1 MGRRLLFLVGS
12 VVIVLGSACSGDG
25 GGAGGGAGGLLS
37 SPETYEAEGYA
48 VDYPEGWE
56 VAEGGR
62 IDNASDVELI
72 SPETDSPF
80 PPHVRVT
87 RMTDMAHFQDVDSVA
102 VSVVAGLRPE
112 VNDLDVSN
120 QTETD
125 VEGAESAVSVALSYS
140 DDIEGTTAD
149 VRELVVVAVSGPE
162 SGEVTVVRFVA
173 PADDYEDLEET
184 FEGLAGGI
192 RVE

>member
-1 MGRRLLFLVGS
+1 MARRLLFLVGS

-25 GGAGGGAGGLLS
+25 GDAGGLLS
-37 SPETYEAEGYA
+37 SRETYEADDYA
-48 VDYPEGWE
+48 VDYPEAWE

-72 SPETDSPF
+72 SPGTDSPF
-80 PPHVRVT
+80 PPFVRVT
-87 RMTDMAHFQDVDSVA
+87 RMTDMGHLRDVDSVA

-112 VNDLDVSN
+112 VDDLEVSN

-125 VEGAESAVSVALSYS
+125 VEGAESAVSMNLSYS
-140 DDIEGTTAD
+140 GDIEGTTAD
-149 VRELVVVAVSGPE
+149 VRELMVVAVSGPE
-162 SGEVTVVRFVA
+162 DDEVTVVRFVA

-184 FEGLAGGI
+184 FEGLVDGI